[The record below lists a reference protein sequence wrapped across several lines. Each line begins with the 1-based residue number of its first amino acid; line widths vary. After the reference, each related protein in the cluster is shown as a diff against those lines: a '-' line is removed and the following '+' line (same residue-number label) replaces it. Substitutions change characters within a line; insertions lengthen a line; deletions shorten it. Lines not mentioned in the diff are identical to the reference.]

1 MSQPSDFDSFTPLHI
16 DTALSL
22 RAVAPD
28 DAVALAAFVDDN
40 RVHLSLFLADLT
52 DEIIDVTSAERHLAD
67 VLDLRLHK
75 VLLEMHIWDGARLC
89 GAVRLRDVDWQHRNA
104 KIGYLLGA
112 SDQGRGVITRVL
124 TTFLAWAFDE
134 LRMHRI
140 ELRCDPCNAPSIAVA
155 KRLGFT
161 CEGIARGIERHGAH
175 PCSERAHAGS
185 KDRYDDVMIFARLC
199 TD

>member
-40 RVHLSLFLADLT
+40 RVHLSVFLSDLT
-52 DEIIDVTSAERHLAD
+52 DEITDVTSAERHLAD

-75 VLLEMHIWDGARLC
+75 LLLEMHIWDGARLC
-89 GAVRLRDVDWQHRNA
+89 GAVRLRDIDWQHRNA

-112 SDQGRGVITRVL
+112 SEQGRGVITRVL

-134 LRMHRI
+134 LQMHRI
-140 ELRCDPCNAPSIAVA
+140 ELRCDPRNAPSIAVA

-161 CEGIARGIERHGAH
+161 CEGIARGVERHGAH
-175 PCSERAHAGS
+175 PWSERAHARSGAH
-185 KDRYDDVMIFARLC
+185 YDDVMIFARLC